1 LQGAAKEAMPG
12 DFEKVAKKQWILQK
26 RKDSQTSKLQQQVED
41 SLRRLNIHF
50 FEERELEDGLM
61 RPDFFIESSAVEN
74 FLLSHGRAPPSNAD
88 LNKDVVLEVDGPHH
102 FAISASTGQRT
113 LLGSTAM
120 RNFLLKERLGLRL
133 GVILFDEWGELE
145 SSTERDEYVEK
156 ILLETTRG

>member
-1 LQGAAKEAMPG
+1 MPG

-41 SLRRLNIHF
+41 SLRRLNVQF

-61 RPDFFIESSAVEN
+61 RPDFFIESAAVEN
-74 FLLSHGRAPPSNAD
+74 FLLGHRKTLSPNAN
-88 LNKDVVLEVDGPHH
+88 LTKDIVLEVDGPHH
-102 FAISASTGQRT
+102 FAISASTGHRT

-133 GVILFDEWGELE
+133 GVILFDEWGQLQ
-145 SSTERDEYVEK
+145 SSSERDEYVEN
-156 ILLETTRG
+156 ILLETSGGA